1 MSNSMKFLPLFLLV
15 TVFYFSVAATPAMA
29 AEPFV
34 NPVLKTSGDGC
45 QTNNLRIER
54 FNAEISADERLK
66 VCQAIEKITIR
77 LNSHNWSPALS
88 SELRAIWQ
96 VFSAEAGVTLRLI
109 PKGTTY
115 RMLAMAE
122 AFPAGT
128 VGETFEAS
136 VYLRPEA
143 SSKNS
148 FFQVLLHEL
157 RHVYDFHETWKNKGA
172 IHSLEVERRAFLLMS
187 RLTEETREGVD
198 GIPKF
203 WKNSWQKLPEAEV
216 SFKRREAV
224 EKYLRG
230 SKYYRQMAENQ
241 KTLALDFSRFKG
253 AIKSDAA
260 APPSSSASA
269 DNRGPKD
276 PTRLPNLPALPV
288 TAAVLP
294 QKIQELSFNLEKPK
308 NPRDEKEILRVAL
321 SNEKKLYYGMNNF
334 VYDQKLE
341 FQCWKK
347 GKVAASVSENNT
359 IARAGNGGALF
370 HTAAFQPALSP
381 SSAPC
386 TLDSQNLKTDFTE
399 TFWVS
404 PALEKMPIRFAGFV
418 ETDGKTLAR
427 YTVLQPDER
436 LFNELANEYKFI
448 KPFRVFVGTIFVS
461 PEDGQIVKFWGTSFP
476 EDTVTGSNSK
486 KVWGSYSVTALRQ
499 KLDID
504 KGLWVT
510 VYVGT
515 VAVANI
521 SKSPRPFSYTV
532 KFENYR
538 QSTTDIRILDNDDVA
553 QTSLVSRK

>member
-1 MSNSMKFLPLFLLV
+1 MSKM
-15 TVFYFSVAATPAMA
+15 
-29 AEPFV
+29 
-34 NPVLKTSGDGC
+34 
-45 QTNNLRIER
+45 
-54 FNAEISADERLK
+54 
-66 VCQAIEKITIR
+66 
-77 LNSHNWSPALS
+77 
-88 SELRAIWQ
+88 
-96 VFSAEAGVTLRLI
+96 
-109 PKGTTY
+109 
-115 RMLAMAE
+115 
-122 AFPAGT
+122 
-128 VGETFEAS
+128 
-136 VYLRPEA
+136 
-143 SSKNS
+143 
-148 FFQVLLHEL
+148 
-157 RHVYDFHETWKNKGA
+157 
-172 IHSLEVERRAFLLMS
+172 
-187 RLTEETREGVD
+187 TEETREGVA
-198 GIPKF
+198 GVPKF
-203 WKNSWQKLPEAEV
+203 WKNSWQNLPEAEV
-216 SFKRREAV
+216 SFKRKEAI

-241 KTLALDFSRFKG
+241 KVQALDFSRFKG
-253 AIKSDAA
+253 AIKSDSTATAA
-260 APPSSSASA
+260 ASTTGNGGAQ
-269 DNRGPKD
+269 KD
-276 PTRLPNLPALPV
+276 PTRLPALPAPPA
-288 TAAVLP
+288 TIAVLP
-294 QKIQELSFNLEKPK
+294 QKVQELSFNLEKPK
-308 NPRDEKEILRVAL
+308 NTRDEKEILRVAL

-347 GKVAASVSENNT
+347 GKVAASVLENNT
-359 IARAGNGGALF
+359 IARADNGSALF

-436 LFNELANEYKFI
+436 LFNQLANEYKFI

-504 KGLWVT
+504 RGLWVT

-515 VAVANI
+515 VAVANV

-538 QSTTDIRILDNDDVA
+538 QSTTDIRILDDDAVA
-553 QTSLVSRK
+553 HSSTAAAAAARQTQIKSSDFR